1 MNPTTPASSAA
12 TPLQQLDDPFLATVP
27 QFPAREP
34 STPLPEPGISPSRTN
49 PVPVVDD
56 AELLEP
62 AAWVVAAERDR
73 MAVNLGDG
81 LVNQMFAVSLDL
93 HTALSLLGGS
103 HATGAGAPAAQ
114 KIRLAIARLDE
125 AVKGVRATFFDLRS
139 P

>member
-1 MNPTTPASSAA
+1 MSPTTPASFA
-12 TPLQQLDDPFLATVP
+12 TTPPQRLDGPVPATVP

-34 STPLPEPGISPSRTN
+34 STPLPEPGISPSPTI

-56 AELLEP
+56 AEPLEP
-62 AAWVVAAERDR
+62 GAWVVAAERDR
-73 MAVNLGDG
+73 MAVDLGDG

-93 HTALSLLGGS
+93 HTAMSLLAGS
-103 HATGAGAPAAQ
+103 QATGAGAPAAQ